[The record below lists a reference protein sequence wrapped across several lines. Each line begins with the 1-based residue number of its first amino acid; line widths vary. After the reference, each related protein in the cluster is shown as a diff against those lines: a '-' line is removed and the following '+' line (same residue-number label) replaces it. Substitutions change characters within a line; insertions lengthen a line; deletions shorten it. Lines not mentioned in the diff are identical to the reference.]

1 MNKNFLS
8 AALIALNFLSVYSF
22 ADQVK
27 INITANVMVQTCTI
41 STGSKDFLVS
51 LLSGDLRNATVG
63 VPFSATSFAINLED
77 CPANIK
83 MAHVTFSAESDPVM
97 PNLLKTASDSDSDA
111 TGIAIGL
118 YDSDK
123 KNIDIR
129 NNITDFVINHDANIN
144 SLNFSAAYIK
154 TNDNALP
161 GKIRS
166 FAYFEIAYD

>member
-1 MNKNFLS
+1 MIKNFLS
-8 AALIALNFLSVYSF
+8 AILIALNFLPVHSY

-27 INITANVMVQTCTI
+27 INITAKVMVRTCTI
-41 STGSKDFLVS
+41 SSGSKDFLVS
-51 LLSGDLRNATVG
+51 LMPGDLRNAAVG

-83 MAHVTFSAESDPVM
+83 MAHVNFTAESDPVM
-97 PNLLKTASDSDSDA
+97 PNLLKTTSDTDSDA
-111 TGIAIGL
+111 SGIAIGL
-118 YDSDK
+118 YDSDN

-129 NNITDFVINHDANIN
+129 NNLTDFVINHDVTVN
-144 SLNFSAAYIK
+144 SLSFSAAYLK

-161 GKIRS
+161 GKVRS